1 MEDKTQLYEELQPE
15 IKAIVEHL
23 FDASEQ
29 LLKKNDN
36 FLPHGAV
43 LTDQKEIEIVL
54 ADPGGD
60 NDSATSEDVLPILH
74 DALRAKFAQE
84 SIEAT
89 GVAENVT
96 ISTDDSKTTEA
107 IKVLFEHRKG
117 LSVAFYLPFKK
128 KFLRGYSFG
137 ETIVMYT
144 DPEVG
149 IA

>member
-1 MEDKTQLYEELQPE
+1 MKDNAQLYEELQSE
-15 IKAIVEHL
+15 INAIVEHL
-23 FDASEQ
+23 FDASEV

-36 FLPHGAV
+36 FLPHGVA
-43 LTDQKEIEIVL
+43 LTNQKELEIVL

-60 NDSATSEDVLPILH
+60 QDATTSDEVLPVLH
-74 DALRAKFAQE
+74 EAMRAKFVQG

-96 ISTDDSKTTEA
+96 ISTKDSETTEA
-107 IKVLFEHRKG
+107 IKVMFEHRKG
-117 LSVAFYLPFKK
+117 LTIAFYLPFKK

-137 ETIVMYT
+137 ETIVMYAE
-144 DPEVG
+144 PEVG